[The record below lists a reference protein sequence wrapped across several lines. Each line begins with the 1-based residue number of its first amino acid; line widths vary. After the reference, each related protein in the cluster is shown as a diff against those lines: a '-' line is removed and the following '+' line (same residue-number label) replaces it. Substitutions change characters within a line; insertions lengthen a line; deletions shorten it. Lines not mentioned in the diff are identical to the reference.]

1 MKTIKSLLCSLLV
14 GVVMASLSACC
25 YPPAWKD
32 AKEINQFPKIFPD
45 YVGVTVPANIA
56 PLDFNMADEDI
67 EDMYVCVQGPKTIE
81 GLYSYGKKY
90 AEFEVDEWHDFLK
103 KNKGEKLIVSVFV
116 EKNGEKLKYK
126 DFNIYVSPYE
136 LKDWG
141 LTYRRIAP
149 GYEVYGKLGIYQR
162 NLSNFEETAILEN
175 TAAPGACL
183 NCHTANRTNPD
194 QFTFHVRGDHGA
206 TLVSQNGKREWLKA
220 KNDSLKGSM
229 VYPYWHPSGK
239 YIAYSTNT
247 TRQVFHISHNNRV
260 EVFDA
265 ASDIQVYDIDNNEL
279 IVTPL
284 LKRDS
289 IYETFPAFSADG
301 KTLYFCAANAL
312 PDGSSDFQKV
322 HYSLCSVSFDES
334 TGSFGNHIDTLV
346 DCSMCCDTIPGS
358 VSFPR
363 PSYDGRFLVYTYA
376 DYGQFTIWH
385 HEADLW
391 IMDLATGER
400 RNLTKANS
408 ADTDSFHNW
417 SSNSRWMVIS
427 SRRDDGLFT
436 RPYFCHIDAEG
447 NASKAFMLPQK
458 NPKRHYQEL
467 YMSYNV
473 PDFISGSVAFDNVAA
488 TDLINQ
494 KERKPMKVREQ

>member
-1 MKTIKSLLCSLLV
+1 M
-14 GVVMASLSACC
+14 
-25 YPPAWKD
+25 
-32 AKEINQFPKIFPD
+32 
-45 YVGVTVPANIA
+45 
-56 PLDFNMADEDI
+56 
-67 EDMYVCVQGPKTIE
+67 
-81 GLYSYGKKY
+81 
-90 AEFEVDEWHDFLK
+90 
-103 KNKGEKLIVSVFV
+103 
-116 EKNGEKLKYK
+116 
-126 DFNIYVSPYE
+126 
-136 LKDWG
+136 
-141 LTYRRIAP
+141 
-149 GYEVYGKLGIYQR
+149 
-162 NLSNFEETAILEN
+162 
-175 TAAPGACL
+175 
-183 NCHTANRTNPD
+183 
-194 QFTFHVRGDHGA
+194 
-206 TLVSQNGKREWLKA
+206 
-220 KNDSLKGSM
+220 
-229 VYPYWHPSGK
+229 
-239 YIAYSTNT
+239 
-247 TRQVFHISHNNRV
+247 
-260 EVFDA
+260 
-265 ASDIQVYDIDNNEL
+265 
-279 IVTPL
+279 

-400 RNLTKANS
+400 RKLTNANS

-436 RPYFCHIDAEG
+436 RPYFCHINAEG

-488 TDLINQ
+488 ADIINQ
-494 KERKPMKVREQ
+494 KDRKPMKVRVQ